1 MAIVIL
7 YDINEFEVSSWARI
21 NCASFVSWLIYENED
36 ALLLTY
42 IDEGPD
48 WKIRYEFEF
57 TDQYEAMIFQLRWQG
72 Q

>member
-1 MAIVIL
+1 MAIVTL
-7 YDINEFEVSSWARI
+7 YDVDELLASAWAI
-21 NCASFVSWLIYENED
+21 DNCPSFVGWLIYENED

-42 IDEGPD
+42 IDEEPD

-57 TDQYEAMIFQLRWQG
+57 TDEHEAMIFQLRWQG